1 MWPALDSGVR
11 LASVYLTRPRPF
23 AQRFHPKRAGVSDVI
38 LVLSPA
44 RSNLLPIARHYLVC
58 GAVRDAERTAR
69 KLGRTHGDAPSKKS
83 SQP

>member
-38 LVLSPA
+38 LVLFPA
-44 RSNLLPIARHYLVC
+44 
-58 GAVRDAERTAR
+58 
-69 KLGRTHGDAPSKKS
+69 
-83 SQP
+83 